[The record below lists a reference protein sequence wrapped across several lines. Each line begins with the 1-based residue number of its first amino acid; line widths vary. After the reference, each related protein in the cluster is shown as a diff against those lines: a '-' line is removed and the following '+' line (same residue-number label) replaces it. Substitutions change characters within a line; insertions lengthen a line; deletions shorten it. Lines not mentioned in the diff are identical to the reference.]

1 MATNHSSNKLSSD
14 LYLGMIEVLKGF
26 ISKIRVDDGGWS
38 LKELEGDLTSQN
50 VGEGVTLP
58 WNSKRL

>member
-58 WNSKRL
+58 